1 MRKAQAETFR
11 RGVAPMAALLAF
23 GLAATTLSARAE
35 PAPVSAAAPA
45 DAPPGAAAATSDA
58 ADSANGR
65 FAMTPTVD
73 GFLRLDTRTGQVS
86 LCTLASGQVQCRA
99 SADERAALEAEIDR
113 LASENK
119 RLKAAAPAPPQAAE
133 VEEERRFDRA
143 LDRAERFMRRMM
155 QLFRDPGAKDS
166 GSKTPPSTL

>member
-11 RGVAPMAALLAF
+11 RGVAPMAASLAF
-23 GLAATTLSARAE
+23 ALATATLSARAE
-35 PAPVSAAAPA
+35 PAPVSAAPA
-45 DAPPGAAAATSDA
+45 AAPPGAAAAPPDA

-65 FAMTPTVD
+65 FAMTPVVD

-143 LDRAERFMRRMM
+143 LDRAERLMRRMM
-155 QLFRDPGAKDS
+155 QLFRDPAA
-166 GSKTPPSTL
+166 KTPPSTL

>member
-1 MRKAQAETFR
+1 MRKSSAQTFR
-11 RGVAPMAALLAF
+11 LGIAPLAASLAF
-23 GLAATTLSARAE
+23 TLAATLAATTASARAQ
-35 PAPVSAAAPA
+35 PAPVSGVAA
-45 DAPPGAAAATSDA
+45 DASDA
-58 ADSANGR
+58 ANGR
-65 FAMTPTVD
+65 FAMTPVPD

-113 LASENK
+113 LAQENT

-155 QLFRDPGAKDS
+155 QLFRDPAA
-166 GSKTPPSTL
+166 KTPPSTL

>member
-1 MRKAQAETFR
+1 MRKTQPETFQ
-11 RGVAPMAALLAF
+11 RGVALMAASLAF
-23 GLAATTLSARAE
+23 ALAATTLSARAE
-35 PAPVSAAAPA
+35 PAPVSAAPAAAPPGAAVAPA
-45 DAPPGAAAATSDA
+45 DAPDA
-58 ADSANGR
+58 ANGR
-65 FAMTPTVD
+65 FAMTPVAD

-113 LASENK
+113 LARENT
-119 RLKAAAPAPPQAAE
+119 RLKAAALAPPQAAE

-166 GSKTPPSTL
+166 VSKPPPSTL

>member
-1 MRKAQAETFR
+1 MRKASAGTFR
-11 RGVAPMAALLAF
+11 LGIAPALSLAF
-23 GLAATTLSARAE
+23 MLAGTTLSARAE
-35 PAPVSAAAPA
+35 PSVSAAAA
-45 DAPPGAAAATSDA
+45 DASDA
-58 ADSANGR
+58 ANGR
-65 FAMTPTVD
+65 FAMTPVPD

-99 SADERAALEAEIDR
+99 GADERAALESEIDR
-113 LASENK
+113 LARENT

-155 QLFRDPGAKDS
+155 QIFRDPGAK
-166 GSKTPPSTL
+166 TPPSTL